1 MQARGCVRAGVYVC
15 VSEGVTEAP
24 TCPARPS
31 CGRRQAAGEG
41 EAAGARGHEAG
52 RPAGRRTSPPRRLLT
67 QRPLRLPSRVLDA
80 LPAGAGRTRG
90 KPAAKQNKTNPALPS
105 LPSLPNPRN
114 REDGHDLPAPFPPP
128 PPSLCLS
135 RNNNRNGPTS
145 HPLNA
150 LRTSATGLEA
160 VSDPKNPFP

>member
-31 CGRRQAAGEG
+31 CGSRQAAGEG

>member
-1 MQARGCVRAGVYVC
+1 MQARGCVRAGVCVC

-41 EAAGARGHEAG
+41 EAAGARGQEPG
-52 RPAGRRTSPPRRLLT
+52 RPAGRRTSRPRRLLT
-67 QRPLRLPSRVLDA
+67 QRPLRLPRRVLAA
-80 LPAGAGRTRG
+80 LPAGAGWTRG

-114 REDGHDLPAPFPPP
+114 REGGHHARP
-128 PPSLCLS
+128 PPSY
-135 RNNNRNGPTS
+135 P
-145 HPLNA
+145 A
-150 LRTSATGLEA
+150 F
-160 VSDPKNPFP
+160 VSTRITIEVVLPFECSPNDGDRARSSE